1 MKRTQEIKK
10 TYPELNQSKITE
22 NKSDKKNIRSTGG
35 TGKDIFITGKDGSKI
50 TQLHKEEKFKE
61 TQKQRNYIMYKPVRE
76 PEDRVEKTNIQTIK
90 KKEYLDN
97 HQYKEIKVI
106 TNKNQRL
113 GDFIGKK
120 FEEPSYD
127 EKKVFSKGSNCPQ
140 LTEET
145 KATKANTKIGPA
157 IPENLKGNKSNIMNE
172 ESGEFIV
179 R

>member
-1 MKRTQEIKK
+1 
-10 TYPELNQSKITE
+10 
-22 NKSDKKNIRSTGG
+22 
-35 TGKDIFITGKDGSKI
+35 
-50 TQLHKEEKFKE
+50 
-61 TQKQRNYIMYKPVRE
+61 MYKPVRE

-120 FEEPSYD
+120 FEEPSYE

-145 KATKANTKIGPA
+145 KPTKANTKIGPA